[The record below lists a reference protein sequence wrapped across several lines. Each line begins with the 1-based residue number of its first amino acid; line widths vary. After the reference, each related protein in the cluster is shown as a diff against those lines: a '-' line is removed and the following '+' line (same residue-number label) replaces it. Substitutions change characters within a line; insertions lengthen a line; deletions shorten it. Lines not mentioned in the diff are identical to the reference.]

1 MAGYGFFKEVTI
13 MNDSLMQSWWVLA
26 LRGAIAILFGVLAF
40 MWPGL
45 TLLMLVGLFAAF
57 ALLSGG
63 ASAMGAVK
71 NRQHDDNWWL
81 LLLLALVGIGAG
93 VIAIIHPALT
103 ALVLVLVMG
112 ANALIT
118 GVLDIVAA
126 IRLRKAIQGEW
137 MLVLSGI
144 ASIAFGILVFL
155 FPQAGALAM
164 VWLISAYAVLTG
176 ALLLGAAFRLRAST
190 KAKGATIDRRVIPD
204 RRMSHAHAH
213 S

>member
-1 MAGYGFFKEVTI
+1 

-57 ALLSGG
+57 ALLSGVT
-63 ASAMGAVK
+63 SAMGAVK

-81 LLLLALVGIGAG
+81 LLILALVGIGAG

-126 IRLRKAIQGEW
+126 IRLRKTIQGEW

-144 ASIAFGILVFL
+144 ASIAFGVLVFL

-190 KAKGATIDRRVIPD
+190 KVKGAAIDRRVIPD

-213 S
+213 P